1 MHHHLEVVQFQFI
14 RWLVDSIIVVLDIS
28 GVVSVTSCGDGY
40 GLGKPDIHPEA
51 YLWDEPATHKNLI
64 NKLMNEYD
72 GFAIALT
79 VHSLSTYMEE
89 IATNSR
95 NGIRVMAWVKPS
107 AVPSGNRIQN
117 IWEPVIVK
125 MPQSRKN
132 YKSGKSCKD
141 VLIAHPPRNGFVGAK
156 PNEWTSWVMDAMG
169 VQDGD
174 IVEDLFIGSGKVS
187 EVIAARQ
194 A

>member
-1 MHHHLEVVQFQFI
+1 MKFAIADPPYLGRAN
-14 RWLVDSIIVVLDIS
+14 RWY
-28 GVVSVTSCGDGY
+28 GATGCGDGY

-117 IWEPVIVK
+117 VWEPVIIK
-125 MPQSRKN
+125 MPKTRKN

-156 PNEWTSWVMDAMG
+156 PSDWTYWVMDAMG
-169 VQDGD
+169 VQKGD
-174 IVEDLFIGSGKVS
+174 TVDDLFNGSGMVAGA
-187 EVIAARQ
+187 IASRLAV
-194 A
+194 